1 MPTEKNIQKNMP
13 TLHATIAKEF
23 TFDAAHSLP
32 NSDGPCRRLH
42 GHTYRVRVVARG
54 LVQPVDGEP
63 EEGMVIDFARIKD
76 VFKRRIEAVC
86 DHQYL
91 NETVPVARTTAELLA
106 AWMLREL
113 RDELPQVVTVRLYE
127 TPTSYAEVTAADLA
141 DQEATDIPHER

>member
-1 MPTEKNIQKNMP
+1 MPSENDTSSMPT
-13 TLHATIAKEF
+13 THATIAKEF

-32 NSDGPCRRLH
+32 NSEGPCRRLH
-42 GHTYRVRVVARG
+42 GHTYRALVVARG
-54 LVQPVDGEP
+54 PTQPVDGGP
-63 EEGMVIDFARIKD
+63 EEGMVVDFARIRE

-113 RDELPQVVTVRLYE
+113 RVELPQVVTVRLYE
-127 TPTSYAEVTAADLA
+127 TATSYAEVGAADL
-141 DQEATDIPHER
+141 EIETLHER